1 MHGPRM
7 QVHMVD
13 SAVDVKISKVIYDE
27 IDRRIK
33 SKDLEFESVDAFIEF
48 ALSDVLDITPSKELS
63 KDDDEVVSKRLSSF
77 GY

>member
-1 MHGPRM
+1 MSEKSGI
-7 QVHMVD
+7 
-13 SAVDVKISKVIYDE
+13 SISKSLYDE

-33 SKDLEFESVDAFIEF
+33 SKELEFESVDAFVEF
-48 ALSDVLDITPSKELS
+48 ALSDVLDIKPSKELS